1 MNGNMGFSGLNMTGG
16 GGCGHIRTPYLAV
29 RPEKILAAPR
39 KEGRG
44 EGEGVERGWG
54 D

>member
-29 RPEKILAAPR
+29 RPEKILAPL
-39 KEGRG
+39 
-44 EGEGVERGWG
+44 
-54 D
+54 

>member
-44 EGEGVERGWG
+44 GVRGLTEG
-54 D
+54 